1 VISDYAWARGRG
13 GVVRMG
19 PDNGPTILI
28 LPPLFE
34 EANRMRRILVEVMRG
49 LAAQGVA
56 SALPDLPGT
65 NDSPIPTVDARL
77 EDWGA
82 AISALADTLPRPL
95 LTVAIRGGALLDGF
109 AAPDARWRL
118 APESG
123 RRLLRDMLRATAL
136 TGTMKAS
143 QLETRARVAP
153 EQLAGNLVH
162 PELFVALE
170 AAEPDAVAAR
180 TAIIG
185 ETTAPADIVF
195 AGSPPWRRAEP
206 EDDAA
211 LVAVM
216 TGDIADWVKTCVA
229 R

>member
-1 VISDYAWARGRG
+1 
-13 GVVRMG
+13 MG
-19 PDNGPTILI
+19 PDSGPTILI

-34 EANRMRRILVEVMRG
+34 EANRMRRVLVQVMRG
-49 LAAQGVA
+49 LAAQGIA

-65 NDSPIPTVDARL
+65 NDSPVATVDARFD
-77 EDWGA
+77 DWGA
-82 AISALADTLPRPL
+82 AVSALADTLPRPL

-109 AAPDARWRL
+109 AHPDARWRL

-123 RRLLRDMLRATAL
+123 KRLLRDMLRATAL
-136 TGTMKAS
+136 TGTMRATE
-143 QLETRARVAP
+143 LEAQARITATR
-153 EQLAGNLVH
+153 LAGNRIH
-162 PELFVALE
+162 PALFMALD
-170 AAEPDAVAAR
+170 AAEPDAVPVR
-180 TAIIG
+180 TAVIG

-211 LVAVM
+211 LVAAM
-216 TGDIADWVKTCVA
+216 TGDIADWAKTCAA

>member
-1 VISDYAWARGRG
+1 
-13 GVVRMG
+13 MG
-19 PDNGPTILI
+19 PENGPTILI

-34 EANRMRRILVEVMRG
+34 EANRVRRILVQVMRG
-49 LAAQGVA
+49 LADRGIA

-65 NDSPIPTVDARL
+65 GDSLVATLDARF

-82 AISALADTLPRPL
+82 AVAALADTLPRPL

-109 AAPDARWRL
+109 AKSDARWRL

-123 RRLLRDMLRATAL
+123 KRLLRDMLRATAL
-136 TGTMKAS
+136 TGTQKLAE
-143 QLETRARVAP
+143 LEAQARSTATR
-153 EQLAGNLVH
+153 LAGNLVH
-162 PELFVALE
+162 PELFTALD
-170 AAEPDAVAAR
+170 AAEPDAVSAR

-185 ETTAPADIVF
+185 ESATAADIVF

-211 LVAVM
+211 LVAAMVE
-216 TGDIADWVKTCVA
+216 DIVDWAKTCA
-229 R
+229 GR